1 MDSMYLSITF
11 QSIDFTQ
18 KPFAVIKNFLIE
30 RETKK
35 RDYAFFFFF
44 PRLSFPESIVLFTFF
59 SSDFVLPIYI
69 YI

>member
-1 MDSMYLSITF
+1 MDSMYLSVTF

-35 RDYAFFFFF
+35 KRLRVLLLLPSPLF
-44 PRLSFPESIVLFTFF
+44 PRKYRPFHFLL
-59 SSDFVLPIYI
+59 L
-69 YI
+69 